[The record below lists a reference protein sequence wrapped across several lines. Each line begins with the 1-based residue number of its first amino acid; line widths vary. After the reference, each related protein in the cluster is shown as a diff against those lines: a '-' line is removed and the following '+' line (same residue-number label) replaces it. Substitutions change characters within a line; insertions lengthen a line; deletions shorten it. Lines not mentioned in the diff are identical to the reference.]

1 VKHLSIELSESAV
14 RFSVIENGA
23 IKAYDYNFTDK
34 KDYRYKEQLDD
45 FLVQSDLKNSDFDE
59 TTVSWS
65 SKRSC
70 LIPANIFGES
80 KPDSIL
86 KLCYGE
92 DIPTNHIDYNRIPE
106 HGMVNIYEIPL
117 WVKSFF
123 VIRYPRSVIQHEGS
137 HLLRGIFA
145 ENTHKLKTTLVVYD
159 QFVLITILKENKL
172 EFYSVFD
179 YTENEDIIYHTLFT
193 LQQKG
198 LNTEV
203 GTLQIYTG
211 VGSSINKI
219 EELHSKFS
227 AFTDLKSST
236 IIVNTDLITKSQQLC
251 V

>member
-1 VKHLSIELSESAV
+1 MKQLSIELSEAAV
-14 RFSVIENGA
+14 RFSVLE
-23 IKAYDYNFTDK
+23 KDTVQTYAYHFVDK
-34 KDYRYKEQLDD
+34 KDYRYKEQLDE
-45 FLVQSDLKNSDFDE
+45 FLIESGLKSQDFDE

-65 SKRSC
+65 NKRST

-80 KPDSIL
+80 KPDSIF

-92 DIPTNHIDYNRIPE
+92 GVQTNHIDYNRIPE

-123 VIRYPRSVIQHEGS
+123 VIRYPRSIIQHEGS

-145 ENTHKLKTTLVVYD
+145 ENAFKLKTTIVVYD
-159 QFVLITILKENKL
+159 TFVLIAIVKENKL

-179 YTENEDIIYHTLFT
+179 YNENEDIIYHTMFT

-198 LNTEV
+198 CMSEV
-203 GTLQIYTG
+203 HSLQLCPG
-211 VGSSINKI
+211 VGSSAEKIND
-219 EELHSKFS
+219 LSTKFS
-227 AFTDLKSST
+227 AFADLKQAT
-236 IIVNTDLITKSQQLC
+236 ISINNELITKSQQLC